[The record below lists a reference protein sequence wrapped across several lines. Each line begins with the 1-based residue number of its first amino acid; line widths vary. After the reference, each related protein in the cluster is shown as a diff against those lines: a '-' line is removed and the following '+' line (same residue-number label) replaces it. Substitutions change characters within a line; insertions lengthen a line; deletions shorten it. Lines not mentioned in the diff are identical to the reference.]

1 MPVDRAIRLFLTGAL
16 LAMALAVSGCS
27 TQVADM
33 PVLGVPSDAP
43 PRPKEAGAYLPVHD
57 LPQAR
62 DEAPPTLA
70 DQKRITKELIDA
82 RDKQTQ
88 AQAATAPATSPATK
102 KPASSQ

>member
-1 MPVDRAIRLFLTGAL
+1 MTGAL
-16 LAMALAVSGCS
+16 LAAALAVSGCS

-33 PVLGVPSDAP
+33 PLVGVPADAP

-62 DEAPPTLA
+62 DEAAMNLA
-70 DQKRITKELIDA
+70 EQKRIAAELIAA
-82 RDKQTQ
+82 RDRQ
-88 AQAATAPATSPATK
+88 AQAGTPASSTTSPATK